1 MNTTWKDRLLLSA
14 LRLSAAISGV
24 IIVLIA
30 GLLVY
35 ESLPALRAVGLGFLT
50 DSSWHPAAQAEEGAF
65 NLLPMVAGTLALTL
79 GAMLLAGPLGLLS
92 AIFCQTYAPLWLA
105 GLYRRVIELMAG
117 VPSVV
122 YGLWGL
128 MVLAPIILK
137 WQAPGVSLLAGILI
151 LALMVLPTMAL
162 LSDAAL
168 AKVPLEYKRGAMAL
182 GMSRARTLWCVS
194 VPAARSGI
202 ITGFIL
208 ATGRALGETMAVL
221 MVTGN
226 VVQYPSS
233 LFDPIRALTSNIALE
248 MAYAMNDHRS
258 ALFVSGLMLTLVV
271 SILIGLAEFITKGRT
286 HA

>member
-1 MNTTWKDRLLLSA
+1 MNGIWKDRILA
-14 LRLSAAISGV
+14 GVLRLSAGMSGSV
-24 IIVLIA
+24 IVLIV
-30 GLLVY
+30 LLLAR
-35 ESLPALRAVGLGFLT
+35 ESLPAFKAVGFGFLM
-50 DSSWHPAAQAEEGAF
+50 DRSWHPAGQADEGAF
-65 NLLPMVAGTLALTL
+65 NLLPMVVGTLALTV
-79 GAMLLAGPLGLLS
+79 GAMALAGPLGLLS
-92 AIFCQTYAPLWLA
+92 AVFCSSYAPPRL
-105 GLYRRVIELMAG
+105 GKVYRRMIELMAG

-128 MVLAPIILK
+128 MVMAPIILK

-151 LALMVLPTMAL
+151 LTLMVLPTMAL

-168 AKVPLEYKRGAMAL
+168 AGVPHEYTRGAAAL

-194 VPAARSGI
+194 FPAARSGI
-202 ITGFIL
+202 ITGMIL

-248 MAYAMNDHRS
+248 MAYAMGDHRS
-258 ALFVSGLMLTLVV
+258 ALFASGLVLILMVSGLVGV
-271 SILIGLAEFITKGRT
+271 AQITSKGKT
-286 HA
+286 HV